1 MNEVQNL
8 TENVISSKDV
18 SYKHSQTVQLE
29 KIVILITQYQSYC
42 LFTVVNVFLIEQIF
56 LVQSVA
62 SIPAFLKANICFVN
76 WHFKK

>member
-29 KIVILITQYQSYC
+29 KIVILITQ
-42 LFTVVNVFLIEQIF
+42 
-56 LVQSVA
+56 
-62 SIPAFLKANICFVN
+62 
-76 WHFKK
+76 